1 MAKLY
6 TYMIGI
12 EPKYWTKDDEYA
24 CESYDIVNKGY
35 YELGFNQGMILVGTL
50 KNLKDIM
57 KEYFDYSMNDDYLC
71 PADSFDFE
79 DGEWITGG
87 WNESKKSVRKS
98 IKESRETIRVDIST
112 NEDIF
117 TYFNPM
123 KKGLTSVQFSSDI
136 GGNWAK
142 VEKPNMNVSGYFYF
156 ENGMSYIQ
164 YDFTKV
170 DYVEI
175 DWGNHQIYFFTKSD
189 WLMMHFYNLS
199 DEEFKFLMN
208 GDTYLNGII
217 TAFEK

>member
-12 EPKYWTKDDEYA
+12 EPKDWTFEDTKA
-24 CESYDIVNKGY
+24 CKSYDIVNKGY
-35 YELGFNQGMILVGTL
+35 YELGNNEGMILVGEL
-50 KNLKDIM
+50 DDLEDIM
-57 KEYFDYSMNDDYLC
+57 ENYFGLEIVDDYLC
-71 PADSFDFE
+71 PIDEFDAE
-79 DGEWITGG
+79 DGRWRTGG
-87 WNESKKSVRKS
+87 WKESKKSRKS

-112 NEDIF
+112 NNDIF

-142 VEKPNMNVSGYFYF
+142 IEKPNMNVSGYFYF

-170 DYVEI
+170 DYIEI
-175 DWGNHQIYFFTKSD
+175 DWGNHQIYFFTKND
-189 WLMMHFYNLS
+189 WLMMHFYNIS
-199 DEEFKFLMN
+199 DEEFNFLMN

-217 TAFEK
+217 TAFGK